1 EKPLHIHA
9 AVGIGVVCLVIGL
22 PLWWKTTEVYR
33 VSLPY
38 SDIDQLAQYKIQYGV
53 DVTVISFDEQM
64 VGVDL
69 AALSKHLMESLDRNP
84 IPGDISS
91 RYRTSVKEKT
101 SQESSLLSSCTSLSD
116 LDAKLKEV
124 FKQDHNQ
131 YYVILLPQT
140 SQLKVNAP
148 EIGLNRNIF
157 FTKTE
162 NDLKQFAGQIAQ
174 TLKEVVVREGSV
186 LKAYEAAKGS
196 RNQKFYRLQPD
207 KERMRTVRSHPGYDI
222 TFTLVNPQPD
232 IIDAQWDI
240 QHAVRAY
247 LEPLTKQLKKYATVN
262 IQSQVLYFTG
272 LMTKPKTDTQKKEY
286 YYTTK
291 ELPLIINPIE
301 ANLGSP
307 ASNNPELNFL
317 VYVPTRD
324 EHPLHIRDDT
334 GMNLASNAFLSPRWG
349 GIYIYNIPSPPQNAS
364 LPVRPSIDMRKVMEI
379 FLFQIRLLFNLLY
392 QGSTSVNLMP
402 VGNKVVADWELDG
415 WLRTHCVE
423 NLATATATLQSLA
436 QLLGQISN
444 IVINDDIGQEV
455 QSAVQS
461 IKESYQHLKEGFL
474 EKAFLASRG
483 AIISSEKAFFDPS
496 LLELLYFPEDQKFA
510 IYIPLFLPISFP
522 VFSSLYKACKWF
534 RERKVLTKAKQE

>member
-1 EKPLHIHA
+1 MF
-9 AVGIGVVCLVIGL
+9 
-22 PLWWKTTEVYR
+22 TEVL
-33 VSLPY
+33 LPY

-64 VGVDL
+64 VDADL
-69 AALSKHLMESLDRNP
+69 AALSKHLMDSLDRNP
-84 IPGDISS
+84 TPGDISS
-91 RYRTSVKEKT
+91 RYRTNVKEKT
-101 SQESSLLSSCTSLSD
+101 TQESSLLSSSTSVSD
-116 LDAKLKEV
+116 LDAKLNEV
-124 FKQDHNQ
+124 YKQDHNH

-140 SQLKVNAP
+140 SQLKVKAP
-148 EIGLNRNIF
+148 VIGLNRNIF
-157 FTKTE
+157 FTKE
-162 NDLKQFAGQIAQ
+162 EKDIKQLADQIGQ
-174 TLKEVVVREGSV
+174 TLKEVVVRERSV

-196 RNQKFYRLQPD
+196 RDQKPD

-222 TFTLVNPQPD
+222 TFTLVNSQPD

-240 QHAVRAY
+240 QHAVHAY
-247 LEPLTKQLKKYATVN
+247 LEPLTKRLKKYAAINV
-262 IQSQVLYFTG
+262 QSQVLYFTQM
-272 LMTKPKTDTQKKEY
+272 MTKPKTDKEKNEH

-349 GIYIYNIPSPPQNAS
+349 GIYICNIPSPPQNAS
-364 LPVRPSIDMRKVMEI
+364 LPVRPSIDMKKVMEI
-379 FLFQIRLLFNLLY
+379 FLFQLRLLFNLLY
-392 QGSTSVNLMP
+392 QGSTSVDLIP
-402 VGNKVVADWELDG
+402 VGNTVVAEWELDG
-415 WLRTHCVE
+415 WLRSHCVE

-461 IKESYQHLKEGFL
+461 IKESYQLLKEGFL
-474 EKAFLASRG
+474 EKAFLASRE

-522 VFSSLYKACKWF
+522 VFSSLFKAFKWF
-534 RERKVLTKAKQE
+534 RETKGLTKAKQE